1 MKKKPLFVTL
11 DAEGDNGWGRPR
23 NITTLNAKGVERFQT
38 FCERLNLK
46 PIYLTTYEM
55 AQDKTYI
62 ETLKKKN
69 IDGLCEIGMHMH
81 AWSTPPAYDLTGDDL
96 QNLPF
101 ITEYP
106 EEIIRKKVE
115 NITKHLENVFGIAP
129 VSHRSG
135 RWIVNQKYLE
145 ILAEN
150 GYKVDCSI
158 TPLINWECSIGDPSQ
173 RGGED
178 YSDCEAKPITKTLP
192 CGHNIIEI
200 PMTTSSNPV
209 YDNLLVNTSLR
220 LLNKS
225 SWLFNGINSRKVVM
239 MRPIARNARFLMSMI
254 EKLSMREDVEHIE
267 FMVHT
272 SELYPNTCPHCKNES
287 DLNHIYDLMEAM
299 FSKLNKYCESITF
312 REYIKDNRQ

>member
-1 MKKKPLFVTL
+1 MKKKPLFITL

-23 NITTLNAKGVERFQT
+23 NITTLNAQGVERFQT

-158 TPLINWECSIGDPSQ
+158 TPLINWECSIGDPNQ
-173 RGGED
+173 RGGEN
-178 YSDCEAKPITKTLP
+178 YKNRNSHPEKLTLNN
-192 CGHNIIEI
+192 GSILEI
-200 PMTTSSNPV
+200 PMTTRSNPL
-209 YDNLLVNTSLR
+209 YDNIVVNTGLR
-220 LLNKS
+220 LFSKKS
-225 SWLFNGINSRKVVM
+225 RIYNGVSARRIVM
-239 MRPIARNARFLMSMI
+239 LRPIIRNTSFLLNMI
-254 EKLSMREDVEHIE
+254 DRLGQDCNVEHME
-267 FMVHT
+267 FIVHT
-272 SELYPNTCPHCKNES
+272 SELFPNTCPHCKNEK
-287 DLNHIYDLMEAM
+287 DLDAIYDLMGKM
-299 FSKLNKYCESITF
+299 FERLSIYCESMTF
-312 REYIKDNRQ
+312 REYVNTLKL